1 MTSRRTGSKE
11 DHEQAGIDLE
21 GAIHD
26 KLYAAE
32 QHWHEASVS
41 RGAFIATVVGV
52 VIAFTVAMLEIMRP
66 LFADRTDIE
75 HRMTVV
81 ETIQQSVL
89 RDMAAVTRSFA
100 ERRLELNATLAQ
112 IQQQLSSIAVELS
125 KHEAA
130 TKAK

>member
-1 MTSRRTGSKE
+1 MTTHRTGSKA

-21 GAIHD
+21 DAAHD
-26 KLYAAE
+26 RLYEA
-32 QHWHEASVS
+32 QQRWHEASVS

-52 VIAFTVAMLEIMRP
+52 VIAFAVAMLEIMRP

-89 RDMAAVTRSFA
+89 RDMAAVTRNFA
-100 ERRLELNATLAQ
+100 ERRVELNATLAQ

-130 TKAK
+130 TSKR